1 WSSDVCSSE
10 LSRPPFGP
18 ARPSAAPPA
27 RSGGAP
33 ARREVSMNEEQR
45 AVLAAVARLEE
56 SRGGPIDEYTVA
68 RASGLL
74 DTDLPG
80 QDWMLRP
87 EREAIR
93 RLFDE
98 LEQQGM
104 LRLDRT
110 GYWRPRTTL
119 AGRRALQTPSAAP
132 FPHRGAVPVEDESLL
147 ASEPVRGEA
156 RAWPAWWPAALRF
169 GGPYSAP

>member
-1 WSSDVCSSE
+1 
-10 LSRPPFGP
+10 
-18 ARPSAAPPA
+18 
-27 RSGGAP
+27 
-33 ARREVSMNEEQR
+33 
-45 AVLAAVARLEE
+45 ARLEE

-119 AGRRALQTPSAAP
+119 AGRRALQTPSGAP
-132 FPHRGAVPVEDESLL
+132 RPPPPPRPRPAPPPRRPPARPPRPPGRPPPCSRSPPPPPRATPRRSWSWTTP
-147 ASEPVRGEA
+147 AA
-156 RAWPAWWPAALRF
+156 RARSSSPPRAASGASR
-169 GGPYSAP
+169 